1 MFSEFFSFFSFFR
14 SKKERKNLTKKK
26 KKKKNIFP
34 RTNSKK
40 KKLDRENVHL
50 HGAPVPTPK
59 SGPAANKDLSKK
71 AVLLSGPPG
80 VGKTSAALAVARECG
95 FLPIEVNASDSRGKA
110 DSDVRG
116 GIAGKLSN
124 ALRELATNR
133 TLGGCGGSGAGGFF
147 GTGGASAAS
156 AAAATAA
163 TAGKGKGKAAA
174 AVSPTKSRE
183 RVCIIMDEVDG
194 MSAGDRG
201 GVSELVAV
209 IKSSK
214 VPIIAIAND
223 KWSQK
228 LKPLRSAAL
237 ELDFRK
243 PDARTVA
250 KRLAAV
256 CAAEGLQAS
265 ESTLIA
271 LAEGANCDVRSV
283 VGQLQLVRLRKRSL
297 SFDDAASGG
306 RFSVSKDATVSPFEA
321 SRWLFAGEAA
331 RASMNSRLDAAL
343 CDADLVPLLVQEN
356 FVSYSPALAQNTARP
371 ELTRLRLLARAADGI
386 SVGDILGKRV
396 RVGQHWGLMPAAGM
410 MQSVYP
416 AAYVRGHFGA
426 LGAYPG
432 EPNYPRF
439 TAWLGQNSSQG
450 KQRRLL
456 AELGARLA
464 SSEGGHGVAAD
475 RAALRCDYAPALCR
489 LLTRPLAALG
499 SGGAPPSSSSSSDA
513 ASSDPISAIV
523 ASMAEYQLTKDDF
536 DFLLSVT
543 KFRTRA
549 EWGADP
555 YKGVPAAKKAAFTRA
570 LTAGAAPTR
579 WNKDAGGFARIGK
592 KGKKVAGG
600 GGGKAAAKRA
610 STPADDDMEEE
621 EEEEE
626 EEQFGNGKRSS
637 PSSVKKEEESDD
649 DDDDDDAL
657 LDEEAKAQKAS
668 ARLAK
673 RGIVFEAK
681 GGGGGGAGGSG
692 AGGAAKAKGKGKKK

>member
-1 MFSEFFSFFSFFR
+1 MFFR
-14 SKKERKNLTKKK
+14 FRLAFEKR
-26 KKKKNIFP
+26 
-34 RTNSKK
+34 K
-40 KKLDRENVHL
+40 KKLNLKTLFNFLDKKNSNNRENVHL
-50 HGAPVPTPK
+50 HGAPAPVAR
-59 SGPAANKDLSKK
+59 SGPAANRDLSKK

-80 VGKTSAALAVARECG
+80 VGKTSAALAVARELG

-133 TLGGCGGSGAGGFF
+133 TLGGCGGSSAGGFF
-147 GTGGASAAS
+147 GSGTSAGASAAV
-156 AAAATAA
+156 
-163 TAGKGKGKAAA
+163 TAGKGGKGKAAA
-174 AVSPTKSRE
+174 ALSPAKTRE

-209 IKSSK
+209 IKASK

-228 LKPLRSAAL
+228 LKPLRGAAL

-283 VGQLQLVRLRKRSL
+283 VGQLQLVRLRKRAL
-297 SFDDAASGG
+297 CFDDAAAGG
-306 RFSVSKDATVSPFEA
+306 RFSVSKDATVSPFDA
-321 SRWLFAGEAA
+321 SRWLFSGEAA
-331 RASMNSRLDAAL
+331 RAGMGARLDAAL
-343 CDADLVPLLVQEN
+343 CDSDLVPLLVQEN
-356 FVSYSPALAQNTARP
+356 FVSYYPALAQGSPRP
-371 ELTRLRLLARAADGI
+371 ELTKLRLLARAADGI
-386 SVGDILGKRV
+386 SVGDVLGRRV
-396 RVGQHWGLMPAAGM
+396 RVGQAWNLLPAAGM

-416 AAYVRGHFGA
+416 AAYVRGSFGA
-426 LGAYPG
+426 LGAFPG
-432 EPNYPRF
+432 EQNFPRF

-456 AELGARLA
+456 AELGARLS
-464 SSEGGHGVAAD
+464 SSEAGRGVAAD
-475 RAALRCDYAPALCR
+475 RAALRCDYVPALCR
-489 LLTRPLAALG
+489 ALSRPLATL
-499 SGGAPPSSSSSSDA
+499 GAPAPPPAPADGA
-513 ASSDPISAIV
+513 AAAAAAAAAPVDPIAAIV
-523 ASMAEYQLTKDDF
+523 AAMAEYQLTKDDF

-549 EWGADP
+549 EWGQDP

-570 LTAGAAPTR
+570 LTSGAAPTR

-600 GGGKAAAKRA
+600 GGGKAAEKRA
-610 STPADDDMEEE
+610 STPADEDEDSEE

-626 EEQFGNGKRSS
+626 EEQFGDEKRSS
-637 PSSVKKEEESDD
+637 SVKREEESE
-649 DDDDDDAL
+649 DDDDAL
-657 LDEEAKAQKAS
+657 LDEVSKAQKAS

-681 GGGGGGAGGSG
+681 GGGGGASGSG
-692 AGGAAKAKGKGKKK
+692 AGAAKAKGKGKKK

>member
-1 MFSEFFSFFSFFR
+1 M
-14 SKKERKNLTKKK
+14 
-26 KKKKNIFP
+26 
-34 RTNSKK
+34 
-40 KKLDRENVHL
+40 
-50 HGAPVPTPK
+50 
-59 SGPAANKDLSKK
+59 
-71 AVLLSGPPG
+71 
-80 VGKTSAALAVARECG
+80 
-95 FLPIEVNASDSRGKA
+95 
-110 DSDVRG
+110 RG

-147 GTGGASAAS
+147 GANAS
-156 AAAATAA
+156 AAAATGV
-163 TAGKGKGKAAA
+163 TKGKGKTAL
-174 AVSPTKSRE
+174 SPTKGASARE

-265 ESTLIA
+265 EATLIA

-283 VGQLQLVRLRKRSL
+283 VGQLQLVRLRKRAL
-297 SFDDAASGG
+297 SFDDATSGG

-321 SRWLFAGEAA
+321 SRWLFSPGEAA

-356 FVSYSPALAQNTARP
+356 YVNYSPALAQGSARP

-386 SVGDILGKRV
+386 SVGDILGRRV
-396 RVGQHWGLMPAAGM
+396 RVGQHWSLMPAAGM

-416 AAYVRGHFGA
+416 AAYVRGSFGA

-432 EPNYPRF
+432 EPNFPRF
-439 TAWLGQNSSQG
+439 SAWLGQNSSQG

-464 SSEGGHGVAAD
+464 SSEAPPPGENGEGGDGEGGGAGGGGGLGIAAD
-475 RAALRCDYAPALCR
+475 RAALRCDYVPALCR
-489 LLTRPLAALG
+489 TLTRPLAALG
-499 SGGAPPSSSSSSDA
+499 APASSSSRDA
-513 ASSDPISAIV
+513 PDPIAAIV
-523 ASMAEYQLTKDDF
+523 AAMAEYQLTKDDF

-579 WNKDAGGFARIGK
+579 WNKDAGGFSRIGK

-600 GGGKAAAKRA
+600 GAGGKAAAKRA
-610 STPADDDMEEE
+610 STPADDDDEIE

-637 PSSVKKEEESDD
+637 PSSVKKEEEES
-649 DDDDDDAL
+649 DDDDAL
-657 LDEEAKAQKAS
+657 LDEVAKAQKAS

-681 GGGGGGAGGSG
+681 GVGGGGGA
-692 AGGAAKAKGKGKKK
+692 APARRRAKERGRRNDH

>member
-1 MFSEFFSFFSFFR
+1 M
-14 SKKERKNLTKKK
+14 
-26 KKKKNIFP
+26 
-34 RTNSKK
+34 
-40 KKLDRENVHL
+40 
-50 HGAPVPTPK
+50 
-59 SGPAANKDLSKK
+59 
-71 AVLLSGPPG
+71 
-80 VGKTSAALAVARECG
+80 
-95 FLPIEVNASDSRGKA
+95 
-110 DSDVRG
+110 RG

-147 GTGGASAAS
+147 GAGASAAA

-163 TAGKGKGKAAA
+163 GKGGKGKAAP
-174 AVSPTKSRE
+174 SPTKAAARE

-265 ESTLIA
+265 EATLVA

-283 VGQLQLVRLRKRSL
+283 VGQLQLVRLRKRAL
-297 SFDDAASGG
+297 SFDDATSGG

-356 FVSYSPALAQNTARP
+356 FVNYSPALAQGSARP
-371 ELTRLRLLARAADGI
+371 ELARLRLLARAADGI
-386 SVGDILGKRV
+386 SVGDILGRRV
-396 RVGQHWGLMPAAGM
+396 RVGQHWGLLPAAGM

-416 AAYVRGHFGA
+416 AAYVRGSFGA

-439 TAWLGQNSSQG
+439 SAWLGQNSSQG

-456 AELGARLA
+456 AELGARLS
-464 SSEGGHGVAAD
+464 SSEAPGGGVAAD
-475 RAALRCDYAPALCR
+475 RAALRCDYVPALCR
-489 LLTRPLAALG
+489 TLTRPLAALG
-499 SGGAPPSSSSSSDA
+499 AAAAPPPSSSSSPEA
-513 ASSDPISAIV
+513 AQDDPIAAIV

-543 KFRTRA
+543 KFKTRA

-570 LTAGAAPTR
+570 LTSGAAPTR

-592 KGKKVAGG
+592 KGKKAAGG

-610 STPADDDMEEE
+610 STPAGDDMEEE

-626 EEQFGNGKRSS
+626 EEEQFGKEKRSS
-637 PSSVKKEEESDD
+637 PSSVKKEGES
-649 DDDDDDAL
+649 DDDDDAL
-657 LDEEAKAQKAS
+657 LDEVAKAQKAS

-681 GGGGGGAGGSG
+681 GGGGAAASGSG
-692 AGGAAKAKGKGKKK
+692 AGAAAAKGKGKGKKK

>member
-1 MFSEFFSFFSFFR
+1 M
-14 SKKERKNLTKKK
+14 
-26 KKKKNIFP
+26 
-34 RTNSKK
+34 
-40 KKLDRENVHL
+40 
-50 HGAPVPTPK
+50 
-59 SGPAANKDLSKK
+59 
-71 AVLLSGPPG
+71 
-80 VGKTSAALAVARECG
+80 
-95 FLPIEVNASDSRGKA
+95 
-110 DSDVRG
+110 
-116 GIAGKLSN
+116 
-124 ALRELATNR
+124 

-147 GTGGASAAS
+147 GSSSTAS
-156 AAAATAA
+156 AAAAAA
-163 TAGKGKGKAAA
+163 TAGKGKGKAA
-174 AVSPTKSRE
+174 SSSLPPTKARE

-201 GVSELVAV
+201 GVSELVQV

-228 LKPLRSAAL
+228 LKPLRNATL

-283 VGQLQLVRLRKRSL
+283 VGQLQLVRLRKRTL
-297 SFDDAASGG
+297 SFDDATSGG

-321 SRWLFAGEAA
+321 SRWLFSNEAS
-331 RASMNSRLDAAL
+331 RSSMNARLDAAL

-356 FVSYSPALAQNTARP
+356 FVSYYPALAQGTARP
-371 ELTRLRLLARAADGI
+371 ELARLRLLARAADGI
-386 SVGDILGKRV
+386 SVGDILGRRV
-396 RVGQHWGLMPAAGM
+396 RVGQHWTLMPAAGA

-416 AAYVRGHFGA
+416 AAYVRGSFGA
-426 LGAYPG
+426 LGAHPG

-439 TAWLGQNSSQG
+439 AAWLGQNSSQG

-456 AELGARLA
+456 SELGARLA
-464 SSEGGHGVAAD
+464 SSEAGRGVAAD
-475 RAALRCDYAPALCR
+475 RSALRCDYVPALSR
-489 LLTRPLAALG
+489 ALTRPLAALG
-499 SGGAPPSSSSSSDA
+499 APASSSHSGEA
-513 ASSDPISAIV
+513 AADPISSIV

-570 LTAGAAPTR
+570 LTSGAAPTR
-579 WNKDAGGFARIGK
+579 WNKDAGGFSRIGK
-592 KGKKVAGG
+592 KGKAVKG
-600 GGGKAAAKRA
+600 GGGKGAKRA
-610 STPADDDMEEE
+610 STPVDEEMDEEEE

-626 EEQFGNGKRSS
+626 EEQFGNGGRRSS

-649 DDDDDDAL
+649 DDAL
-657 LDEEAKAQKAS
+657 LDEIAKAQKAS
-668 ARLAK
+668 ARLTK
-673 RGIVFEAK
+673 RGIVFEANE
-681 GGGGGGAGGSG
+681 GSG
-692 AGGAAKAKGKGKKK
+692 AAAKATGKAAKKK

>member
-1 MFSEFFSFFSFFR
+1 
-14 SKKERKNLTKKK
+14 
-26 KKKKNIFP
+26 
-34 RTNSKK
+34 
-40 KKLDRENVHL
+40 
-50 HGAPVPTPK
+50 
-59 SGPAANKDLSKK
+59 
-71 AVLLSGPPG
+71 
-80 VGKTSAALAVARECG
+80 
-95 FLPIEVNASDSRGKA
+95 
-110 DSDVRG
+110 
-116 GIAGKLSN
+116 
-124 ALRELATNR
+124 
-133 TLGGCGGSGAGGFF
+133 
-147 GTGGASAAS
+147 
-156 AAAATAA
+156 
-163 TAGKGKGKAAA
+163 
-174 AVSPTKSRE
+174 
-183 RVCIIMDEVDG
+183 MDEVDG

-201 GVSELVAV
+201 GVSELVQV

-283 VGQLQLVRLRKRSL
+283 VGQLQLVRLKKRAL
-297 SFDDAASGG
+297 SFDDATSGG
-306 RFSVSKDATVSPFEA
+306 KFSVSKDATISPFEA
-321 SRWLFAGEAA
+321 SRWLFSNEAA
-331 RASMNSRLDAAL
+331 RSSMNARLDAAL

-356 FVSYSPALAQNTARP
+356 FVSYYPALAQSTARP
-371 ELTRLRLLARAADGI
+371 ELTKLRLLARASDGI
-386 SVGDILGKRV
+386 SVGDVLGRRV
-396 RVGQHWGLMPAAGM
+396 RVGQHWTLMPAAGM

-416 AAYVRGHFGA
+416 SAYVRGSFGT

-432 EPNYPRF
+432 EQGFPRF
-439 TAWLGQNSSQG
+439 SAWLGQNSSQG

-464 SSEGGHGVAAD
+464 SSEAGRGVAAD
-475 RAALRCDYAPALCR
+475 RAALRCDYVPALGKT
-489 LLTRPLAALG
+489 LTRPLAALG
-499 SGGAPPSSSSSSDA
+499 AP
-513 ASSDPISAIV
+513 ASSTSPDSPDPIATIV

-549 EWGADP
+549 EWDADA
-555 YKGVPAAKKAAFTRA
+555 YKGVPAAKKAALTRA
-570 LTAGAAPTR
+570 ITAGAVPTR
-579 WNKDAGGFARIGK
+579 WNKDAGGFSRIGK

-600 GGGKAAAKRA
+600 GGGKRAA
-610 STPADDDMEEE
+610 TPADDDDDDDDDEM
-621 EEEEE
+621 EEEE
-626 EEQFGNGKRSS
+626 EEQFGGGKRSS
-637 PSSVKKEEESDD
+637 SPVKKEEESE
-649 DDDDDDAL
+649 DDDDAL
-657 LDEEAKAQKAS
+657 LDEFSKAQKAS

-681 GGGGGGAGGSG
+681 GGGGGSGSG
-692 AGGAAKAKGKGKKK
+692 AAAKAKGKGKKK